1 MREIDVPFFI
11 IFLLLLFLAAGCE
24 PHELR
29 ADSVGSPSV
38 PPLEE
43 QASGFQMALAKSG
56 AGP

>member
-1 MREIDVPFFI
+1 MREIDAVFFCHC
-11 IFLLLLFLAAGCE
+11 FFAAGCE

-38 PPLEE
+38 SPLEE
-43 QASGFQMALAKSG
+43 QASDFQMALAKSG